1 MKSKTKEWNLPKD
14 FTHDDYFKLLNQYY
28 SELKHRDV
36 LFWKQVYIYFYATL
50 LVIIIPY
57 IKPLGLTL
65 PKNYSKRIFFIMGF
79 LMTIAFVFIAIAYA
93 YRLKCISDTYNDL
106 LDLMP
111 HSKGIQRKKLKQVI
125 KHPVFERQMAMI
137 IPMIMA
143 VILISLNIS
152 LILVNYII

>member
-1 MKSKTKEWNLPKD
+1 MPKSICLQKKE
-14 FTHDDYFKLLNQYY
+14 
-28 SELKHRDV
+28 V
-36 LFWKQVYIYFYATL
+36 
-50 LVIIIPY
+50 
-57 IKPLGLTL
+57 
-65 PKNYSKRIFFIMGF
+65 
-79 LMTIAFVFIAIAYA
+79 
-93 YRLKCISDTYNDL
+93 
-106 LDLMP
+106 P

>member
-1 MKSKTKEWNLPKD
+1 
-14 FTHDDYFKLLNQYY
+14 
-28 SELKHRDV
+28 
-36 LFWKQVYIYFYATL
+36 
-50 LVIIIPY
+50 
-57 IKPLGLTL
+57 
-65 PKNYSKRIFFIMGF
+65 MGF
-79 LMTIAFVFIAIAYA
+79 LMTIAFIFITVAYA

-125 KHPVFERQMAMI
+125 KHPVFERQMSMI

>member
-1 MKSKTKEWNLPKD
+1 
-14 FTHDDYFKLLNQYY
+14 
-28 SELKHRDV
+28 
-36 LFWKQVYIYFYATL
+36 
-50 LVIIIPY
+50 
-57 IKPLGLTL
+57 
-65 PKNYSKRIFFIMGF
+65 
-79 LMTIAFVFIAIAYA
+79 
-93 YRLKCISDTYNDL
+93 
-106 LDLMP
+106 MP